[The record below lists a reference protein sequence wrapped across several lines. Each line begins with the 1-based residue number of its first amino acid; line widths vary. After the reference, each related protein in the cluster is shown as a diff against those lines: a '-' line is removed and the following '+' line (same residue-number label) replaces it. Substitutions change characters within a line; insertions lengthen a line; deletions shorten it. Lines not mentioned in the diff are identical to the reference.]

1 MPKSM
6 RLDSTIVTLVM
17 ALMLAVGL
25 AAGLHYLPQ
34 NLRDLPYVRDFLAMK
49 DGAGKP
55 AAASTG
61 QPAAKPQAEWAA
73 SAPGRIEPKGGMVHV
88 RPEASGT
95 VIEVVGAVNEKV
107 VRGDILALLDD
118 VDVRPKL
125 EAARAE
131 VAVRLGER
139 DEDAGGDQP
148 KREKNTLLDERRA
161 ADDAVA
167 AAERSLHKVQIEFD
181 RLYLAQ
187 RRGKAS
193 ADQVDRAR
201 HAIAVMKQQVA
212 SEKDARAKVLAK
224 SGMPKPTR
232 LDSGLAIA
240 RSDLRAAEIALERT
254 RVRATA
260 AGTVLSMNV
269 VSGEVASPN
278 SPRALA
284 MIGDLDKLEVRAE
297 VDERDVSKVF
307 VGQDVVVRSNAF
319 PGRDFAGKVEVIE
332 PALGAPALKARGPRN
347 PSDVDVLEVKIL
359 LGSNTLLMPGMRVDV
374 FFKQKQP
381 LKAAAN

>member
-1 MPKSM
+1 M
-6 RLDSTIVTLVM
+6 RPDSTVVTLVV
-17 ALMLAVGL
+17 ALVLAVGL
-25 AAGLHYLPQ
+25 AAGLHYLPH
-34 NLRDLPYVRDFLAMK
+34 NLGEMPYVRDLLATK
-49 DGAGKP
+49 EDGGKP
-55 AAASTG
+55 AATNAG
-61 QPAAKPQAEWAA
+61 QPAAKPQPVWAA
-73 SAPGRIEPKGGMVHV
+73 SAPGRVEPKGGTVHV

-95 VIEVVGAVNEKV
+95 VVEVVGAVNNKV

-118 VDVRPKL
+118 VDLRPKL

-139 DEDAGGDQP
+139 DEDVGGDQP
-148 KREKNTLLDERRA
+148 KAENNKLLDERRA

-167 AAERSLHKVQIEFD
+167 AAERSLHKVQVEFD
-181 RLYLAQ
+181 RLYLAH
-187 RRGKAS
+187 RKGKAS
-193 ADQVDRAR
+193 ADQVVRAR
-201 HAIAVMKQQVA
+201 RAIDIMKQQVD
-212 SEKDARAKVLAK
+212 SEKVARAKVLAK

-269 VSGEVASPN
+269 VAGEVASPN

-284 MIGDLDKLEVRAE
+284 TVGDLDKLEVRAE

-332 PALGAPALKARGPRN
+332 PALGAPSLKARGPRN
-347 PSDVDVLEVKIL
+347 PNDVDVLEVKIL
-359 LGSNTLLMPGMRVDV
+359 LGSNALLMPGMRVDV
-374 FFKQKQP
+374 FFKRKQP